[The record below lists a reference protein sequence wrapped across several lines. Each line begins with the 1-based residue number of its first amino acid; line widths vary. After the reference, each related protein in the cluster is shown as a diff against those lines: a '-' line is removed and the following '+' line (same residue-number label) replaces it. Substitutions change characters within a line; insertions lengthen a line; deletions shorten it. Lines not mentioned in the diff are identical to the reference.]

1 LVGERLE
8 GDRLDV
14 HDCCLVDLWGRI
26 ERFRELRR
34 EGGRGLRF
42 AAGIKVGWKA
52 EAVIN
57 ATTAQRVRA
66 AQ

>member
-26 ERFRELRR
+26 ERFRGIKKRRR
-34 EGGRGLRF
+34 EGLEICSWNESRMEGGRR
-42 AAGIKVGWKA
+42 
-52 EAVIN
+52 
-57 ATTAQRVRA
+57 
-66 AQ
+66 